1 MTAYGRIP
9 AGSAKYDERQFI
21 AQLASV
27 GGSEEGP
34 QVAVRFTLFGVA
46 AQKLLL

>member
-21 AQLASV
+21 AQFLPLSWL
-27 GGSEEGP
+27 
-34 QVAVRFTLFGVA
+34 QH
-46 AQKLLL
+46 AQLSR

>member
-21 AQLASV
+21 AQKAT
-27 GGSEEGP
+27 
-34 QVAVRFTLFGVA
+34 FTYPDS
-46 AQKLLL
+46 